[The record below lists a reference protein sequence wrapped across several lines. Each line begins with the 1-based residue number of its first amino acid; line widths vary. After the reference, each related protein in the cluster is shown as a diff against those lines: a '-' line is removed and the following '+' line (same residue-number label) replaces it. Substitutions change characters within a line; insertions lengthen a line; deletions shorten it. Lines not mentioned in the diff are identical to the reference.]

1 MEKRTVALLLA
12 RGPFTNAFRTPAGL
26 KYKALLPI
34 NDIPMV
40 DYVLHALQ
48 QSVSEKIFIVQGM
61 DEGLET
67 AVQYHHKNV
76 FINCTAG
83 ESSFSSSLFSGLAT
97 LAENYSQDEL
107 SRTDIMLVPCDIP
120 LVNSGNFNRLIA
132 ENSLKGS
139 DVCVSMIHAGR
150 LKEKYPW
157 RDFRGVYYHDLGDL
171 YCVQNFAFI
180 SGDTLNWAYH
190 GGKRKHCDSSYV
202 LPGSMIQDV
211 VATADYF
218 VASREKRCQ
227 ILLILWEYLRR
238 LITRGYIRESFL
250 SLSKL
255 LNKRYTT
262 GDGRRF
268 IFLASGLV
276 GDYIESKEAELSFD
290 VDKQEHLE
298 AVLKF
303 KSCSYLPC
311 SAI

>member
-1 MEKRTVALLLA
+1 MLA
-12 RGPFTNAFRTPAGL
+12 RGPFTNSFRAQADL

-48 QSVSEKIFIVQGM
+48 QSVSEKIFIVQGV

-67 AVQYHHKNV
+67 AVRSHHKNV
-76 FINCTAG
+76 FINCSADG
-83 ESSFSSSLFSGLAT
+83 SSFSSSLFSGLAK

-120 LVNSGNFNRLIA
+120 LVSSSNFDRLIA

-150 LKEKYPW
+150 LKEKYPG
-157 RDFRGVYYHDLGDL
+157 RDFRGIYYHDLGYL
-171 YCVQNFAFI
+171 YCIQNFAFI

-190 GGKRKHCDSSYV
+190 GGTRKNYDSRYV
-202 LPGSMIQDV
+202 LPDNIMRDV
-211 VATADYF
+211 IATADYF

-238 LITRGYIRESFL
+238 LITRGYIRESLL

-262 GDGRRF
+262 VDGRRF
-268 IFLASGLV
+268 LFLASGLM
-276 GDYIESKEAELSFD
+276 GDYIESEEAELSFD
-290 VDKQEHLE
+290 VDKPEHLE

-303 KSCSYLPC
+303 KSCNYV
-311 SAI
+311 AREADDRTAVRY